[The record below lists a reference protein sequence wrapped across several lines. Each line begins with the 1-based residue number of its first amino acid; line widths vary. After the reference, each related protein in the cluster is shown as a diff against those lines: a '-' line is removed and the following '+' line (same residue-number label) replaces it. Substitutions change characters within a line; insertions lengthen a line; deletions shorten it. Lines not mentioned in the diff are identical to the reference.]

1 MQEDF
6 FGRLYRLLVE
16 MPEVTDL
23 HPVPDA
29 YVTVMKFMFSG
40 VSMDLLYAKLSLS
53 VIPEISMDL
62 IIFQ

>member
-1 MQEDF
+1 M
-6 FGRLYRLLVE
+6 
-16 MPEVTDL
+16 
-23 HPVPDA
+23 PDA